1 MTFTEYPELE
11 QRSEEWFKQ
20 RRGLVTASA
29 VGTLIT
35 PKTIKP
41 AANPKSRALTE
52 QLVAER
58 ISGWTDPTHMND
70 DMWRGV
76 LEEDRA
82 VSVYEEHYAPVT
94 RSGFMTEDR
103 FGFTIGY
110 SPDGLVG
117 SDGLIE
123 VKCPRAKT
131 HVQTVL
137 ADEVPEFNMAQVQ
150 CALLVTGREWIDF
163 VSFVGGLPL
172 YVKRVEPDQ
181 KWFDAIVDTVAGFEA
196 AASKMVADWND
207 KVVGLPATERL
218 ELLPEARVA

>member
-82 VSVYEEHYAPVT
+82 IGVYSEHYAPVD

-110 SPDGLVG
+110 SPDGKVSG
-117 SDGLIE
+117 DGLVE

-131 HVQTVL
+131 HVQTIL
-137 ADEVPEFNMAQVQ
+137 ADAVPENNMAQVQ
-150 CALLVTGREWIDF
+150 CALLVTGRDWCDF

-172 YVKRVEPDQ
+172 YVKRVEPDERWQ
-181 KWFDAIVDTVAGFEA
+181 AAIVDAVGAFEA
-196 AASKMVADWND
+196 IAAKQVSDYNGR
-207 KVVGLPATERL
+207 VVGLPMTERL
-218 ELLPEARVA
+218 ELLQEARI

>member
-1 MTFTEYPELE
+1 MTLTNYADIE
-11 QRSEEWFKQ
+11 QRTPEWFDV
-20 RRGLVTASA
+20 RRGVVTASS

-41 AANPKSRALTE
+41 AANPKSRALVE

-82 VSVYEEHYAPVT
+82 VAVYAEHYAPVT

-110 SPDGLVG
+110 SPDGLIAE
-117 SDGLIE
+117 DGLLE
-123 VKCPRAKT
+123 VKCPRAKA
-131 HVQTVL
+131 HVQTIL
-137 ADEVPEFNMAQVQ
+137 ADAVPEQYMAQCQ
-150 CALLVTGREWIDF
+150 TALLVSGRDYLDY

-172 YVKRVEPDQ
+172 YRKRVEPDE
-181 KWFDAIVDTVAGFEA
+181 KWFAAIVDAVGAFEA
-196 AASKMVADWND
+196 IAAKQVADYNSR
-207 KVVGLPATERL
+207 VVGMPATERI
-218 ELLPEARVA
+218 ELFPEAQVA